1 MSIYHHVHGHEQP
14 DIDHLEVRGGGERG
28 LDTGHDGGDHQH
40 QSEAHHDP
48 VLDNGIYFWSFY
60 CLFYTVNSRQ
70 YVLIDD
76 SL

>member
-40 QSEAHHDP
+40 QSEADHDP
-48 VLDNGIYFWSFY
+48 VLDNDIYFWP
-60 CLFYTVNSRQ
+60 L
-70 YVLIDD
+70 LILE
-76 SL
+76 SMY